1 MSDEQ
6 FTLEKQRV
14 TERLGAVE
22 VQLATLST
30 QLDGHSALVMELL
43 KEHQRFI
50 HGTNGAPGAAVR
62 LDRLE
67 PSAGARLTRERV
79 AATAVIGLTIKAL
92 WELVRR

>member
-22 VQLATLST
+22 QELVRLST
-30 QLDGHSALVMELL
+30 KLDGHSDLVTDLL

-50 HGTNGAPGAAVR
+50 QGNGTPGASVR

-67 PSAGARLTRERV
+67 TADRTRLARERV
-79 AATAVIGLTIKAL
+79 AATAVIGLVVKAL